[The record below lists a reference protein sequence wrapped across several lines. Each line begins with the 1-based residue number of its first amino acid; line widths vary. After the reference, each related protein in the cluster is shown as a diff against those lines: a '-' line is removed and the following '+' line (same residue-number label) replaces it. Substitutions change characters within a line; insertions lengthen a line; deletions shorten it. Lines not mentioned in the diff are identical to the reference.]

1 MSRMR
6 HSNRRSRAL
15 LTAALVA
22 MPPVV
27 PAAVAHETAPTV
39 APPVAR
45 RKPTVREL
53 HGDKFV
59 DDYFWLREKGDPEV
73 RAYLEA
79 ENAHTD
85 AVMAP
90 LKGLQDTLY
99 KEMLGRIKETDLSVP
114 VREGGYFYYTRTE
127 QGQQYTIYCRKKGS
141 LDAPEEIYL
150 DVNALAKGEAFMAI
164 GAMSVSDDGNLLAYT
179 TDTTGFREYKLYV
192 RDLRTG
198 ELLEQPAAKVTS
210 VDWAAD
216 NKTLF
221 YTTTDAAKRP
231 YRLYRHAIGVDG
243 AGTLLYEEKDERFS
257 VGVGRSRSKA
267 FLFLEIGSLTTSEV
281 HYLAAGEPAG
291 TWRIVAP
298 RKDNHEYDVDHRGDQ
313 FFIRTNQDGRNFALA
328 VAPVSDPS
336 PAQWKTIVPH
346 RTDVMLQSALVFEG
360 QTVLFE
366 RANGLPRFRVA
377 KAGAEGA
384 DAWTALP
391 FPEPAYTVSPAGNP
405 EFKTAT
411 FRYAY
416 QSFTTPQSVF
426 DYDFASGHSTLL
438 KETEVLGGYDRTKYT
453 TERVMATAADGTK
466 VPISLVYLKTLVRD
480 GSHPIYLTAY
490 GSYGIPSNVAFSSN
504 RFSLI
509 DRGVVY
515 ALAHIRGGG
524 DLGKPWHD
532 QGRMLQK
539 KNTFTDFIAA
549 AEYLIAQKYGAAGRL
564 AIEGGSAGGLL
575 MGAVANMRPDLFR
588 AVIAQV
594 PFVDVIN
601 TMTDTTLPL
610 TVGEFE
616 EWGNPAGNRA
626 EYEYIRSYD
635 PYRNITAQAY
645 PAMLVKTSLND
656 SQVMYWEPAKYVAR
670 LRATKTDTRPLVFK
684 INMAAGHGG
693 SSGRYDRLKEVAF
706 DYSFVLWQLGLDCGC

>member
-1 MSRMR
+1 MSRTR

-22 MPPVV
+22 LPPMV
-27 PAAVAHETAPTV
+27 PSTIAADQPV
-39 APPVAR
+39 PVAKKR
-45 RKPTVREL
+45 PTVREL
-53 HGDKFV
+53 HGDKFI

-73 RAYLEA
+73 TAYLEA
-79 ENAHTD
+79 ENAYAET
-85 AVMAP
+85 VMAP
-90 LKGLQDTLY
+90 YKGLQDTLY
-99 KEMLGRIKETDLSVP
+99 KEMLGRIKETDLTVP
-114 VREGGYFYYTRTE
+114 VKDGAYFYYTRTQ

-141 LDAPEEIYL
+141 LEAPEEVYL
-150 DVNALAKGEAFMAI
+150 DVNALAKGEKFMAI
-164 GAMSVSDDGNLLAYT
+164 GALSVSDDGNLLAYT

-198 ELLEQPAAKVTS
+198 ELLEQPAEKVTS

-216 NKTLF
+216 DKTLF

-231 YRLYRHAIGVDG
+231 YRLYRHRIGADG
-243 AGTLLYEEKDERFS
+243 GGGVMLYEEKDERFS
-257 VGVGRSRSKA
+257 VGVGRSRSRA
-267 FLFLEIGSLTTSEV
+267 YLFLEIGSLTASEV
-281 HYLAAGEPAG
+281 HYLAADQPAG
-291 TWRIVAP
+291 TWKIVAP
-298 RKDNHEYDVDHRGDQ
+298 RQDNHEYDLDHRGDQ
-313 FFIRTNQDGRNFALA
+313 FFVRTNQGGRNFALA

-336 PAQWKTIVPH
+336 PARWKMIVPH
-346 RTDVMLQSALVFEG
+346 RADVMLQGTLVFDG

-377 KAGAEGA
+377 KAGAEAA

-391 FPEPAYTVSPAGNP
+391 FPEPAYTVSPGANP
-405 EFKTAT
+405 EFKTST
-411 FRYAY
+411 FRYTY
-416 QSFTTPQSVF
+416 QSFTTPLSVF
-426 DYDFASGHSTLL
+426 DYDFASAQATLQ

-453 TERVMATAADGTK
+453 TERVSATAPDGTK
-466 VPISLVYLKTLVRD
+466 VPISLVYLKTLVKD
-480 GSHPIYLTAY
+480 GNNPIYLTAY
-490 GSYGIPSNVAFSSN
+490 GSYGFPSNVSFSSN
-504 RFSLI
+504 RFSLV

-515 ALAHIRGGG
+515 AVAHIRGGG

-539 KNTFTDFIAA
+539 KNTFTDFIAS
-549 AEYLIAQKYGAAGRL
+549 AEYLIAQKYGAAHSL

-588 AVIAQV
+588 AVVAQV

-616 EWGNPAGNRA
+616 EWGNPAANRA
-626 EYEYIRSYD
+626 EYEYIKGYD
-635 PYRNITAQAY
+635 PYRNLKAQAY

-670 LRATKTDTRPLVFK
+670 MRTLRTDTRPLVFK

-706 DYSFVLWQLGLDCGC
+706 DYSFILWQLGLDCGC

>member
-6 HSNRRSRAL
+6 HTNRRGRAL

-22 MPPVV
+22 LPPVV
-27 PAAVAHETAPTV
+27 PATLAADAP
-39 APPVAR
+39 APVAKKR
-45 RKPTVREL
+45 PTVREL

-59 DDYFWLREKGDPEV
+59 DEYFWLREKSNPEV
-73 RAYLEA
+73 TTHLEA
-79 ENAHTD
+79 ENAHAE

-90 LKGLQDTLY
+90 YKALQDTLY

-114 VREGGYFYYTRTE
+114 VRDGAYFYYSRTE
-127 QGQQYTIYCRKKGS
+127 QGKQYAIYCRKKGS

-150 DVNALAKGEAFMAI
+150 DVNALAKGEPFMAI

-179 TDTTGFREYKLYV
+179 TDNTGFREYKLYV

-198 ELLEQPAAKVTS
+198 ELLEQPAEKVTT
-210 VDWAAD
+210 VEWAAD

-221 YTTTDAAKRP
+221 YTVTDSAKRP
-231 YRLYRHAIGVDG
+231 YRLYRHAIG
-243 AGTLLYEEKDERFS
+243 AGGGGTQLYEEKDERFS
-257 VGVGRSRSKA
+257 VGVGRSRSHA
-267 FLFLEIGSLTTSEV
+267 YLFLEVASLTTSEV
-281 HYLAAGEPAG
+281 HYLAADQPTG
-291 TWRIVAP
+291 TWKLVAP
-298 RKDNHEYDVDHRGDQ
+298 RQDNHEYDLDHRGEQ
-313 FFIRTNQDGRNFALA
+313 FFVRTNQGGRNFALA

-336 PAQWKTIVPH
+336 PANWKTIIPH
-346 RTDVMLQSALVFEG
+346 RADVMLQGTLVFEG

-366 RANGLPRFRVA
+366 RANGLPRLRVA
-377 KAGAEGA
+377 KAGAEA
-384 DAWTALP
+384 SDTWTALP
-391 FPEPAYTVSPAGNP
+391 FPEAAYSVSPSGNP
-405 EFKTAT
+405 EFKTPT
-411 FRYAY
+411 LRYTY
-416 QSFTTPQSVF
+416 QSFTTPASIF
-426 DYDFASGHSTLL
+426 DYDFATGQSTLL

-453 TERVMATAADGTK
+453 TERVTATAADGTK
-466 VPISLVYLKTLVRD
+466 VPISLVYQKDLVKD
-480 GSHPIYLTAY
+480 GKAAIYLTAY
-490 GSYGIPSNVAFSSN
+490 GSYGISSNVTFSSN
-504 RFSLI
+504 RFSLV

-515 ALAHIRGGG
+515 AVAHIRGGG

-549 AEYLIAQKYGAAGRL
+549 AEYLVAQKYGAAHSM

-575 MGAVANMRPDLFR
+575 MGAVANMRPDLFK
-588 AVIAQV
+588 AVVAQV

-616 EWGNPAGNRA
+616 EWGNPAASRA
-626 EYEYIRSYD
+626 EYEYIKSYD
-635 PYRNITAQAY
+635 PYRNIKAQAY
-645 PAMLVKTSLND
+645 PAMLVKTSFND

-670 LRATKTDTRPLVFK
+670 LRAMRTDSRPLVFK

-693 SSGRYDRLKEVAF
+693 SSGRYDRLKEIAF
-706 DYSFVLWQLGLDCGC
+706 DYSFVLWQLGLECGC

>member
-1 MSRMR
+1 
-6 HSNRRSRAL
+6 
-15 LTAALVA
+15 
-22 MPPVV
+22 
-27 PAAVAHETAPTV
+27 
-39 APPVAR
+39 
-45 RKPTVREL
+45 
-53 HGDKFV
+53 
-59 DDYFWLREKGDPEV
+59 
-73 RAYLEA
+73 
-79 ENAHTD
+79 
-85 AVMAP
+85 
-90 LKGLQDTLY
+90 
-99 KEMLGRIKETDLSVP
+99 
-114 VREGGYFYYTRTE
+114 
-127 QGQQYTIYCRKKGS
+127 
-141 LDAPEEIYL
+141 
-150 DVNALAKGEAFMAI
+150 
-164 GAMSVSDDGNLLAYT
+164 
-179 TDTTGFREYKLYV
+179 
-192 RDLRTG
+192 
-198 ELLEQPAAKVTS
+198 VT
-210 VDWAAD
+210 
-216 NKTLF
+216 
-221 YTTTDAAKRP
+221 
-231 YRLYRHAIGVDG
+231 
-243 AGTLLYEEKDERFS
+243 
-257 VGVGRSRSKA
+257 
-267 FLFLEIGSLTTSEV
+267 
-281 HYLAAGEPAG
+281 
-291 TWRIVAP
+291 
-298 RKDNHEYDVDHRGDQ
+298 
-313 FFIRTNQDGRNFALA
+313 
-328 VAPVSDPS
+328 DPS
-336 PAQWKTIVPH
+336 PARWKTIVPH
-346 RTDVMLQSALVFEG
+346 RADVMLQATLVFEG

-377 KAGAEGA
+377 KAGAEA
-384 DAWTALP
+384 SDAWTALP

-405 EFKTAT
+405 EFRTPT

-426 DYDFASGHSTLL
+426 DYDFASGQSALL

-453 TERVMATAADGTK
+453 TERVMATAPDGTK
-466 VPISLVYLKTLVRD
+466 VPVSLVYLKTLVRN
-480 GSHPIYLTAY
+480 GTNPIYLTAY
-490 GSYGIPSNVAFSSN
+490 GSYGLPSNVAFSSN

-549 AEYLIAQKYGAAGRL
+549 AEYLIAQKYGAAHSL

-626 EYEYIRSYD
+626 EYDYIKSYD

-670 LRATKTDTRPLVFK
+670 LRTLKTNDEPLLLK
-684 INMAAGHGG
+684 TNMAAGHGG
-693 SSGRYDRLKEVAF
+693 ASGRYDYLREVAF
-706 DYSFVLWQLGLDCGC
+706 DYAYVLTQLGLERC